1 MLSRLPND
9 EAKRE
14 KIKETIK
21 DDVLQLFEEK
31 QRLILLK
38 YNVKKEDFE
47 KVVANPEK
55 YGKQLSQLE
64 R

>member
-1 MLSRLPND
+1 M
-9 EAKRE
+9 
-14 KIKETIK
+14 
-21 DDVLQLFEEK
+21 LQLFEEK

-47 KVVANPEK
+47 KIVSNPEK